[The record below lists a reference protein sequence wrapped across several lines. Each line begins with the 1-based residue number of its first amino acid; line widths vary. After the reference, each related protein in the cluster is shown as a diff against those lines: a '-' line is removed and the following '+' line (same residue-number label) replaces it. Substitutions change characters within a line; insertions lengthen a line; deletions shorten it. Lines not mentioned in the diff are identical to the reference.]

1 VSDEIKAL
9 VEKRESL
16 EARKSKL
23 SGKLEVAKSSL
34 AEIDESLVSM
44 GVSPDNL
51 EQEIERLRSERDE
64 KINAFSQ
71 ALEEVETI
79 LTNIENRIANL

>member
-1 VSDEIKAL
+1 MSDEIKAL

-34 AEIDESLVSM
+34 AEIDETLVSM

>member
-1 VSDEIKAL
+1 MSDEIKAL

-34 AEIDESLVSM
+34 AEIDENLVSM

-51 EQEIERLRSERDE
+51 EQEIERLRSERDD

>member
-34 AEIDESLVSM
+34 AEIDENLVSM

-51 EQEIERLRSERDE
+51 EQEIERLRSERDD

>member
-34 AEIDESLVSM
+34 AEIDENLVSM

>member
-1 VSDEIKAL
+1 MSDEIKNL

-23 SGKLEVAKSSL
+23 TGKLEVAKISL

-44 GVSPDNL
+44 GVSPENL

>member
-1 VSDEIKAL
+1 MSDEIKAL

-34 AEIDESLVSM
+34 AEIDENLVSM

>member
-1 VSDEIKAL
+1 MSDEIKAL

>member
-1 VSDEIKAL
+1 MSDEIKNL

-23 SGKLEVAKSSL
+23 TGKLEVAKISL
-34 AEIDESLVSM
+34 AEIDETLVSM

>member
-1 VSDEIKAL
+1 VSDEIKNL

-23 SGKLEVAKSSL
+23 TGKLEVAKISL
-34 AEIDESLVSM
+34 AEIDETLVSM